1 MRGLGSI
8 PGRGAEILHALH
20 CGQVNFKTA
29 SPNDLDCLGPNR
41 GAGLSGLKW
50 EPIHLV
56 PHRELV
62 LLLRPGIERERD

>member
-8 PGRGAEILHALH
+8 PGQDAEIPHAPNY
-20 CGQVNFKTA
+20 GQVNFKTA
-29 SPNDLDCLGPNR
+29 SPNDLDCLGPSQ
-41 GAGLSGLKW
+41 GAGVLGLQW
-50 EPIHLV
+50 EPVHLV